1 LGYNVYMTNVLTENK
16 AEGKNFPVRSNNK
29 NARKPAKNGSQGKRT
44 TDRQQTKPDKRA
56 PGFDRSA
63 KSKSD
68 KRLAVGRAPET
79 AYPLAYAPDE
89 TRGARQKK
97 PDKNEKVKI
106 IFLGGVGEIG
116 KNLTAFEYADEI
128 VVIDAGLTFP
138 TDEMPGIDTVIP
150 DITYLKENREKVKAV
165 FLTHGHED
173 HIGAVPY
180 LLRQIDAPVYGSK
193 LTLGLLSNKLT
204 ERRVEGDLRE
214 IRDGQTVRTKYFSA
228 EFIHVCHSVAGSMA
242 IALRT
247 PVGTIFHTGDF
258 KIDYTPIGGESMN
271 LNRFAEIGNEG
282 VLLLLAESTNVERPG
297 YTMSEVVV
305 TSTLRKLFVENADR
319 RIIIATFAS
328 NVDRV
333 QQILELASEFKRKVA
348 LGGRSMLKVIE
359 TAIKAGILHC
369 DPRLFIDVEKAE
381 KLKDEEVVILA
392 TGTQGEPMS
401 ALTRMSSNDFNKI
414 RVGAN
419 DTIIISASP
428 IPGNE
433 KDITKVIN
441 NLYRMGAVVIYSSL
455 ADVHVSG
462 HACQEELKLIHSLL
476 KPKFFMPVH
485 GEYRHQKQH
494 ARLAANLGMP
504 EDNIIIP
511 EIGNV
516 VLLSDKKMAVKGNV
530 TSGIVLID
538 GLGIGDVGDVL
549 LRDRIALSE
558 EGILIVLVGVDTTQ
572 GVVSSGPEV
581 ISRGCIYTGDDSN
594 NYIIE
599 EIKTLS
605 LEALEKLDLKEL
617 NISDAKQ
624 LIQRAVKGF
633 LKRNLQRYPMII
645 PIILET

>member
-1 LGYNVYMTNVLTENK
+1 MENILKVATELDYLHLPENTLVDLNQIK
-16 AEGKNFPVRSNNK
+16 SIPKDKLVIVST
-29 NARKPAKNGSQGKRT
+29 GSQG
-44 TDRQQTKPDKRA
+44 
-56 PGFDRSA
+56 
-63 KSKSD
+63 
-68 KRLAVGRAPET
+68 
-79 AYPLAYAPDE
+79 
-89 TRGARQKK
+89 
-97 PDKNEKVKI
+97 
-106 IFLGGVGEIG
+106 
-116 KNLTAFEYADEI
+116 
-128 VVIDAGLTFP
+128 
-138 TDEMPGIDTVIP
+138 
-150 DITYLKENREKVKAV
+150 
-165 FLTHGHED
+165 ED
-173 HIGAVPY
+173 
-180 LLRQIDAPVYGSK
+180 
-193 LTLGLLSNKLT
+193 
-204 ERRVEGDLRE
+204 
-214 IRDGQTVRTKYFSA
+214 
-228 EFIHVCHSVAGSMA
+228 
-242 IALRT
+242 
-247 PVGTIFHTGDF
+247 
-258 KIDYTPIGGESMN
+258 
-271 LNRFAEIGNEG
+271 
-282 VLLLLAESTNVERPG
+282 
-297 YTMSEVVV
+297 
-305 TSTLRKLFVENADR
+305 
-319 RIIIATFAS
+319 
-328 NVDRV
+328 
-333 QQILELASEFKRKVA
+333 
-348 LGGRSMLKVIE
+348 
-359 TAIKAGILHC
+359 
-369 DPRLFIDVEKAE
+369 
-381 KLKDEEVVILA
+381 
-392 TGTQGEPMS
+392 MS
-401 ALTRMSSNDFNKI
+401 ALYRMAFSSHRQVEIQPGDH
-414 RVGAN
+414 
-419 DTIIISASP
+419 IIISASA

-433 KDITKVIN
+433 KSISRIIN
-441 NLYRMGAVVIYSSL
+441 ELYRKGAEVIYDKL
-455 ADVHVSG
+455 EGLHVSG

>member
-1 LGYNVYMTNVLTENK
+1 MTSKRLKSSKTKRWLFWLRVLTT
-16 AEGKNFPVRSNNK
+16 
-29 NARKPAKNGSQGKRT
+29 GS
-44 TDRQQTKPDKRA
+44 
-56 PGFDRSA
+56 
-63 KSKSD
+63 
-68 KRLAVGRAPET
+68 
-79 AYPLAYAPDE
+79 
-89 TRGARQKK
+89 
-97 PDKNEKVKI
+97 
-106 IFLGGVGEIG
+106 
-116 KNLTAFEYADEI
+116 
-128 VVIDAGLTFP
+128 
-138 TDEMPGIDTVIP
+138 
-150 DITYLKENREKVKAV
+150 
-165 FLTHGHED
+165 
-173 HIGAVPY
+173 
-180 LLRQIDAPVYGSK
+180 
-193 LTLGLLSNKLT
+193 
-204 ERRVEGDLRE
+204 
-214 IRDGQTVRTKYFSA
+214 
-228 EFIHVCHSVAGSMA
+228 
-242 IALRT
+242 
-247 PVGTIFHTGDF
+247 
-258 KIDYTPIGGESMN
+258 
-271 LNRFAEIGNEG
+271 
-282 VLLLLAESTNVERPG
+282 
-297 YTMSEVVV
+297 
-305 TSTLRKLFVENADR
+305 
-319 RIIIATFAS
+319 
-328 NVDRV
+328 
-333 QQILELASEFKRKVA
+333 
-348 LGGRSMLKVIE
+348 
-359 TAIKAGILHC
+359 
-369 DPRLFIDVEKAE
+369 
-381 KLKDEEVVILA
+381 
-392 TGTQGEPMS
+392 QGEPMS

>member
-1 LGYNVYMTNVLTENK
+1 MGYNVYMTNELTENK

-29 NARKPAKNGSQGKRT
+29 NARKPAKNGAQGKRT

-462 HACQEELKLIHSLL
+462 HACQEEQKLILSLVR
-476 KPKFFMPVH
+476 PQYFVPVH
-485 GEYRHQKQH
+485 GEFKHLTRHAET
-494 ARLAANLGMP
+494 ARELGIP
-504 EDNIIIP
+504 AKNILIAD
-511 EIGNV
+511 IGNV
-516 VLLSDKKMAVKGNV
+516 VEINNRGIRINGTVP
-530 TSGIVLID
+530 SGKVMVD
-538 GLGIGDVGDVL
+538 GLGVGDVGAVVL
-549 LRDRIALSE
+549 KDRKHLAQDGVITVAVTIDKIDRR
-558 EGILIVLVGVDTTQ
+558 IL
-572 GVVSSGPEV
+572 SGPEIV
-581 ISRGCIYTGDDSN
+581 SRGFVYEKESEELMVKAKALAQGVLQTELATRHDYTAIRNKLRDELGDFFFS
-594 NYIIE
+594 
-599 EIKTLS
+599 KT
-605 LEALEKLDLKEL
+605 KRRPMVIPTILD
-617 NISDAKQ
+617 I
-624 LIQRAVKGF
+624 
-633 LKRNLQRYPMII
+633 
-645 PIILET
+645 

>member
-1 LGYNVYMTNVLTENK
+1 MFVRHLGYNVYMTNELTENK

-29 NARKPAKNGSQGKRT
+29 NARKPAKNGAQGKRT

-348 LGGRSMLKVIE
+348 LGDRS
-359 TAIKAGILHC
+359 LHNNQN
-369 DPRLFIDVEKAE
+369 IYNSVE
-381 KLKDEEVVILA
+381 KLKNDFEEKLRTADVYENLKKTANGEIVSDNSKITFERYIMGSYFEQVLYYANLRFSKMTGGRYEIVRGESRDKRISAGLEISVRDNFNNKERDISSLSGGESFQASLALALGLSDIIQQRNGGIRLDSIFIDEGFGSLDNDSLASAIETLNDLTGNGNRLVGIISHISELKNSIGNKIEVV
-392 TGTQGEPMS
+392 GTKSG
-401 ALTRMSSNDFNKI
+401 SSIKI
-414 RVGAN
+414 
-419 DTIIISASP
+419 
-428 IPGNE
+428 
-433 KDITKVIN
+433 IT
-441 NLYRMGAVVIYSSL
+441 
-455 ADVHVSG
+455 D
-462 HACQEELKLIHSLL
+462 
-476 KPKFFMPVH
+476 
-485 GEYRHQKQH
+485 
-494 ARLAANLGMP
+494 
-504 EDNIIIP
+504 
-511 EIGNV
+511 
-516 VLLSDKKMAVKGNV
+516 
-530 TSGIVLID
+530 
-538 GLGIGDVGDVL
+538 
-549 LRDRIALSE
+549 
-558 EGILIVLVGVDTTQ
+558 
-572 GVVSSGPEV
+572 
-581 ISRGCIYTGDDSN
+581 
-594 NYIIE
+594 
-599 EIKTLS
+599 
-605 LEALEKLDLKEL
+605 
-617 NISDAKQ
+617 
-624 LIQRAVKGF
+624 
-633 LKRNLQRYPMII
+633 
-645 PIILET
+645 